1 MMRRFGLRRLRLGTG
16 LALFAYV
23 GTHLLNHTLGNI
35 SLARMEQALIVQKW
49 IWQSVPATIV
59 LYGSLATH
67 FSLGVWALYQR
78 RYYGWRMGEMVQL
91 VLGMMI
97 PFVLA
102 HHLVV
107 TRIDQS
113 LYGTQKGYAQELY
126 SFWVASP
133 FWGTVQVVLL
143 CVAWTHGCIGIFYWL
158 RLRPSFPR
166 FAPILLSAALLL
178 PVLALLGF
186 FQGGRAITA
195 LAQDPTWRALN
206 LAPARAGTPPENV
219 FLDRLNFWIVASFAL
234 TIALVFAARALRSW
248 HEHRRGFMRLQY
260 PNGRVAR
267 VPKGFSILEA
277 SLFAQIPHACICGG
291 RARCSTCRVRVIGD
305 MRDLPAPSE
314 VELAVLARARAGPS
328 VRLACQLRPQGDL
341 VVVPL
346 VPPQTSLADL
356 RRRTIARGGQE
367 RFIAVLVVDLRG
379 STQLSL
385 RQLPFD
391 AVFAIGC
398 FVEAV
403 GRAIAGT
410 GGQPN
415 QFTGDGLLAM
425 FGVECPPEQA
435 CRDALRA
442 AAAIAANVAELNEV
456 MGAEWSE
463 PMRFGIGIHGG
474 EAIVGEIGYRDNMV
488 FTALGDPANVASR
501 LEDHCKPFN
510 CEAVI
515 SEVVCRMSGLPLAD
529 LPGATVQLQ
538 GRTDPIPVRT
548 VKRATDL
555 AAMTTRSEPAA

>member
-91 VLGMMI
+91 VLGMTI

-166 FAPILLSAALLL
+166 FAPVLLSAALLL

-195 LAQDPTWRALN
+195 LAQDPAWRALN

-403 GRAIAGT
+403 GRAIAAPAGNRTSSPAT
-410 GGQPN
+410 GCWPCSGSSARPSRPAVMRCGQRP
-415 QFTGDGLLAM
+415 QS
-425 FGVECPPEQA
+425 PP
-435 CRDALRA
+435 
-442 AAAIAANVAELNEV
+442 
-456 MGAEWSE
+456 
-463 PMRFGIGIHGG
+463 
-474 EAIVGEIGYRDNMV
+474 
-488 FTALGDPANVASR
+488 TSR
-501 LEDHCKPFN
+501 SSTK
-510 CEAVI
+510 
-515 SEVVCRMSGLPLAD
+515 S
-529 LPGATVQLQ
+529 
-538 GRTDPIPVRT
+538 
-548 VKRATDL
+548 
-555 AAMTTRSEPAA
+555 